1 MRTFKRVVLPALG
14 CLLVAALLAFIINAY
29 GGQIPLFQ
37 RNCQVTGTVTRGGK
51 LLEWKSD
58 APELWIRFAAE
69 DPKKDDN
76 VYRAEVDTAKG
87 TYVVPKLPAGKYVV
101 AVQLLDPPP
110 FDDLLSF
117 SYDLPVT
124 PLRCE
129 VNSDRTFDVDLPVE
143 LPKSRRGGRG
153 TAGPGGPDRAPQPK
167 EKTDEKKET
176 PDKKGAAK
184 EDEQK

>member
-51 LLEWKSD
+51 PLEWKSD
-58 APELWIRFAAE
+58 APELWLRFAAE

-87 TYVVPKLPAGKYVV
+87 AYVVPKLPVGKYVV

-129 VNSDRTFDVDLPVE
+129 VKADRTFDIDLPVE
-143 LPKSRRGGRG
+143 PPKTRRGGRG
-153 TAGPGGPDRAPQPK
+153 PGGPGGTDRAPPPREKPDEDKESPPK
-167 EKTDEKKET
+167 KDA
-176 PDKKGAAK
+176 GK
-184 EDEQK
+184 EDERK